1 MRTPS
6 DLVGNDVSLFDLIS
20 LAAATFIAADEE
32 RSDKLNIKWEVGK
45 PRHFTPIAN
54 KQTDTD
60 SQYISFHQGRLVS
73 VVVSSLAW

>member
-45 PRHFTPIAN
+45 ARHILLEQTN

-60 SQYISFHQGRLVS
+60 C
-73 VVVSSLAW
+73 

>member
-20 LAAATFIAADEE
+20 FAAATFIAADEE
-32 RSDKLNIKWEVGK
+32 RSDGRSLKWVVAK
-45 PRHFTPIAN
+45 TYYYTPIAN

-60 SQYISFHQGRLVS
+60 C
-73 VVVSSLAW
+73 

>member
-54 KQTDTD
+54 KQT
-60 SQYISFHQGRLVS
+60 GS
-73 VVVSSLAW
+73 VVVSSLAWCQLGSVK